1 MEYRVRELLEKFL
14 KAYMNERDLKKTL
27 EYVSDEVIS
36 LGTGVQ
42 ETAKNKRELE
52 QLLQKEFSV
61 NPAPI
66 LYKIEDYWETSTHPE
81 VCCAFCSVAVRVA
94 EESGEYF
101 TLQTRLTAT
110 CCREGGQWKF
120 LNLHMSTPTSV
131 QTEEEFFPL
140 KYGHEVIKKLSVE
153 SHRELIKLMTNTF
166 PGGIIGVYLEK
177 GFPLYIINDEMLDY
191 MGYTY
196 EELRSNIGEMVI
208 ETIAPED
215 RKRVEEKVFRDVRKN
230 GEYEI
235 QYRLLKKNGEKRWV
249 YDKGRK
255 IITEEGRSAIIGV
268 VIDISKSVE
277 RQEMLKKEAEQD
289 SLTGIFNRKTAERM
303 IKRSLQEK
311 EDGVLFMMDIDNFKK
326 LNDTYGHLAGD
337 EVLVELADIL
347 RRNSRSDDIC
357 ARLGGDEFLVYFSGL
372 KKKETVVERA
382 KMITSQ
388 FLEQKGGRYKDLK
401 ISVSI
406 GIVMRGSEQD
416 FDSLYAAADKA
427 LYQVK
432 NRGKGGFMF
441 AEGLQYPEITR

>member
-14 KAYMNERDLKKTL
+14 KAYMSERDLKKTL
-27 EYVSDEVIS
+27 EFVSDEIIS
-36 LGTGVQ
+36 IGTGVQ
-42 ETAKNKRELE
+42 ETARNKHELE

-61 NPAPI
+61 NLASI
-66 LYKIEDYWETSTHPE
+66 FYTIEDYWETSMHPE

-177 GFPLYIINDEMLDY
+177 GFPLHIINDEMLDY

-215 RKRVEEKVFRDVRKN
+215 RERVEEKVFRDVREK
-230 GEYEI
+230 GEYEV

-255 IITEEGRSAIIGV
+255 ITTEEGRCAIIGV

-277 RQEMLKKEAEQD
+277 RQEMLQKEAEQD
-289 SLTGIFNRKTAERM
+289 SLTGILNRKAAVRL
-303 IKRSLQEK
+303 IKKSLQEK

-337 EVLVELADIL
+337 EVLVGFADIL

-372 KKKETVVERA
+372 KKKETAVERA
-382 KMITSQ
+382 EMIARQ
-388 FLEQKGGRYKDLK
+388 FQERNGNSYEDVE

-406 GIVMRGSEQD
+406 GIVMRSGEQD
-416 FDSLYAAADKA
+416 FDSLYEAADRA

-432 NRGKGGFMF
+432 NQGKGGFMF
-441 AEGLQYPEITR
+441 AGESQDPE